1 MLSRN
6 FCQNNVRVIFFWS
19 PHCEFELLKIEII
32 FFRQIT
38 GQTASYGFIHFD
50 SDAAALMAM
59 HKLNGKIIPH
69 SQPVSKK
76 LIHSVEI

>member
-1 MLSRN
+1 MRVN
-6 FCQNNVRVIFFWS
+6 FHNFHTVIF
-19 PHCEFELLKIEII
+19 KIGSVNNF
-32 FFRQIT
+32 FFREIT

>member
-1 MLSRN
+1 MWERISVFSTLWVSEHEI
-6 FCQNNVRVIFFWS
+6 CKIFF
-19 PHCEFELLKIEII
+19 
-32 FFRQIT
+32 FREIT

>member
-1 MLSRN
+1 MK
-6 FCQNNVRVIFFWS
+6 FVKYF
-19 PHCEFELLKIEII
+19 
-32 FFRQIT
+32 FFREIT

-69 SQPVSKK
+69 SQPVSEKIDTQCGN
-76 LIHSVEI
+76 LDPFRPL